1 MAKDL
6 IVQEGDPVLRAVAKP
21 VPKKD
26 LGSPALAKIIKKMHK
41 ALAPEKYGVAI
52 AAPQIGESLRLF
64 VVAGRVF
71 KEEPEQGQET
81 ESQNVQKNSLARDGR
96 SPRRE
101 IRGLFSEHS
110 AMEANRVYIN
120 PEITRSSRKVLDES
134 EGCLSVRSI
143 YGTVK
148 RHEKVTLR
156 YIDEQGKTHTENAS
170 GLLGHIFQHE
180 VDHLNGILFID
191 KAKNLHESK

>member
-6 IVQEGDPVLRAVAKP
+6 IVQDGDPVLRRVASP

-26 LGSPALAKIIKKMHK
+26 IGSPALKKLIKKMHA

-52 AAPQIGESLRLF
+52 AAPQVGESLRVF

-71 KEEPEQGQET
+71 KEEEEEEESSEQEA
-81 ESQNVQKNSLARDGR
+81 QKKVLG
-96 SPRRE
+96 SPTSSRK
-101 IRGLFSEHS
+101 GSSGPDYFSEPP
-110 AMEANRVYIN
+110 AATQNRVYIN
-120 PEITRSSRKVLDES
+120 PEITRASRKKLEES
-134 EGCLSVRSI
+134 EGCLSVRSV
-143 YGTVK
+143 YGTVV
-148 RHEKVTLR
+148 RHERVTLS
-156 YIDEQGKTHTENAS
+156 YTDEAGRQQTQNAT

-191 KAKNLHESK
+191 KARDLHESN

>member
-1 MAKDL
+1 MAHDP
-6 IVQEGDPVLRAVAKP
+6 IVQEGDPVLRAVAAA

-26 LGSPALAKIIKKMHK
+26 IGSPALKKIIKKMHA

-52 AAPQIGESLRLF
+52 AAPQVGESVRAF

-71 KEEPEQGQET
+71 KDEVEEGEEDT
-81 ESQNVQKNSLARDGR
+81 
-96 SPRRE
+96 SP
-101 IRGLFSEHS
+101 
-110 AMEANRVYIN
+110 APPNRVYIN
-120 PEITRSSRKVLDES
+120 PEITRASRKKIEES

-143 YGTVK
+143 YGTVL
-148 RHEKVTLR
+148 RHERVTLS
-156 YIDEQGKTHTENAS
+156 YTDEQGRAQTQNAT

-191 KAKNLHESK
+191 KARDMHEST